1 MKHSHALSQ
10 AVSGHAAH
18 FQSLLAEPG
27 RVQIAVLRSILQQ
40 NQASAFGQQHRFAS
54 LLQADDASLAARY
67 ASQVSVARYE
77 DLQADIERI
86 AAGEQQVLTEAAVI
100 AFEETGGSSG
110 GHKQIPYTLPGLAA
124 FQQGL
129 LPWLD
134 DLFQAFPQ
142 LAGGRLYWAIS
153 PACRIPKTTVGG
165 IPIGLPGDA
174 AYFGP
179 EVGMAVANA
188 LAVSAEVGQIRDLN
202 EWRWHTLLQLLRCDD
217 LTLISVWS
225 PSFLSE
231 LLRHASLLGSALA
244 QAIATA
250 DSGEENQAR
259 AQLVAEVLAQ
269 AQPDYVRLWPQLQF
283 ISCWDQASSAPMAAW
298 LRSQFPGVH
307 LQGKGLLATEGMI
320 SLPLCGHG
328 LPVLALESGFFEF
341 LDREGQVWLAD
352 QVQVGQQY
360 QILMTTHSGLYR
372 YAIGDWVRVGG
383 LAQRTPMLEF
393 IGRDQTSSDLCGEK
407 LNDAFVAERIAKL
420 GRRFAMLVPVPAA
433 APLASNPDGSTTAAQ
448 PAHYQ
453 LWLDQAETGPA
464 AALADGTA
472 QPSAHQLAQ
481 QLDAA
486 LRDNPQYAYAR
497 QLGQLAPVAAHCSEQ
512 ALARWLQW
520 RLAQGQRL
528 GDIKLPA
535 LLGHA
540 TAQSWRSW
548 MASSYPAT
556 SAHPQHEPL

>member
-1 MKHSHALSQ
+1 MNLKHSHALAQ
-10 AVSGHAAH
+10 AVAGHAAR

-27 RVQIAVLRSILQQ
+27 RVQTAVLRAILQQ
-40 NQASAFGQQHRFAS
+40 NQASAFGRQHRFAS

-67 ASQVSVARYE
+67 ASQVPLARHE
-77 DLQADIERI
+77 DLQADIARI
-86 AAGEQQVLTEAAVI
+86 AAGEPQVLTEAAVI

-110 GHKQIPYTLPGLAA
+110 GRKQIPYTLAGLAA

-134 DLFQAFPQ
+134 DLYQHFPQ

-153 PACRIPKTTVGG
+153 PACRVPQTTAGG

-179 EVGMAVANA
+179 EAGMAVANA
-188 LAVSAEVGQIRDLN
+188 LAVPAEVGQIRALD
-202 EWRWHTLLQLLRCDD
+202 EWRWHTLLQLLLCED

-231 LLRHASLLGSALA
+231 LLRHASLLRRELA
-244 QAIATA
+244 QAIAA
-250 DSGEENQAR
+250 ANQPR
-259 AQLVAEVLAQ
+259 AQLVAEVLAHALTQ
-269 AQPDYVRLWPQLQF
+269 AQPGYARLWPQLQV
-283 ISCWDQASSAPMAAW
+283 ISCWDQATSAPLAAW

-320 SLPLCGHG
+320 RLPLCDWPK
-328 LPVLALESGFFEF
+328 PVLALESGFFEF

-360 QILMTTHSGLYR
+360 QVLMSTHSGLYR
-372 YAIGDWVRVGG
+372 YAIGDWVRVSG
-383 LAQRTPMLEF
+383 LAQQTPMLEF
-393 IGRDQTSSDLCGEK
+393 IGRDQTGSDLCGEK
-407 LNDAFVAERIAKL
+407 LNDAFVAACLAPL
-420 GRRFAMLVPVPAA
+420 GKRFAMLVPVPAA
-433 APLASNPDGSTTAAQ
+433 APLIARPESTLDEITMAQAVQ

-453 LWLDQAETGPA
+453 LWLDQAETGLA
-464 AALADGTA
+464 TADGMA
-472 QPSAHQLAQ
+472 QQLAQ
-481 QLDAA
+481 QVDTA
-486 LRDNPQYAYAR
+486 LHDNPQYAWAR
-497 QLGQLAPVAAHCSEQ
+497 QLGQLAPVAAHCSAQ
-512 ALARWLQW
+512 PLAHWLQW

-540 TAQSWRSW
+540 TAQGWLSWI
-548 MASSYPAT
+548 ASKAAPPS
-556 SAHPQHEPL
+556 

>member
-1 MKHSHALSQ
+1 MKHSHALAQ
-10 AVSGHAAH
+10 AVAGHAAH

-27 RVQIAVLRSILQQ
+27 RVQTAILRSILQQ
-40 NQASAFGQQHRFAS
+40 NQASAFGQQHQFAS

-77 DLQADIERI
+77 DLQADIARI

-124 FQQGL
+124 FQKGL

-153 PACRIPKTTVGG
+153 PACRWPKTTAGG
-165 IPIGLPGDA
+165 IPIGLPSDA

-188 LAVSAEVGQIRDLN
+188 LAVSAEVGQIRDLD

-231 LLRHASLLGSALA
+231 LLRHATLLRSELA
-244 QAIATA
+244 QAIAAA
-250 DSGEENQAR
+250 DSGTDSVEANQTR
-259 AQLVAEVLAQ
+259 AQRVAEVLAQ
-269 AQPDYVRLWPQLQF
+269 TPPDYAKLWPQLQV
-283 ISCWDQASSAPMAAW
+283 ISCWDQATSAPMAAW

-320 SLPLCGHG
+320 TLPLCKHG

-341 LDREGQVWLAD
+341 FDRKGQVWLAD
-352 QVQVGQQY
+352 QVQIGQQY
-360 QILMTTHSGLYR
+360 QVLMTTHSGLYR
-372 YAIGDWVRVGG
+372 YAIGDWVQIGG

-407 LNDAFVAERIAKL
+407 LNDTFVAAHIAKL
-420 GRRFAMLVPVPAA
+420 GKRFAMLVPEASLQPDQAA
-433 APLASNPDGSTTAAQ
+433 RYL
-448 PAHYQ
+448 
-453 LWLDQAETGPA
+453 LWLDQAETESAIAG
-464 AALADGTA
+464 AL
-472 QPSAHQLAQ
+472 AHQLDCSLQ
-481 QLDAA
+481 E
-486 LRDNPQYAYAR
+486 NPQYAYAR

-512 ALARWLQW
+512 PLARWLQW

-535 LLGHA
+535 LLSHA
-540 TAQSWRSW
+540 AAQSWQSW
-548 MASSYPAT
+548 AAT
-556 SAHPQHEPL
+556 SAPAA

>member
-1 MKHSHALSQ
+1 MKHSHALAQ
-10 AVSGHAAH
+10 TVAGHAAH

-153 PACRIPKTTVGG
+153 PACRIPKTTAGG

-250 DSGEENQAR
+250 DSGQENQAR

-269 AQPDYVRLWPQLQF
+269 AQPDYVRLWPQLQV
-283 ISCWDQASSAPMAAW
+283 ISCWDQATSAPMAAW

-320 SLPLCGHG
+320 SLPLCDHG

-372 YAIGDWVRVGG
+372 YAIGDWVRIGG

-420 GRRFAMLVPVPAA
+420 GRRFAMLVPSESMQPGQAA
-433 APLASNPDGSTTAAQ
+433 RYL
-448 PAHYQ
+448 
-453 LWLDQAETGPA
+453 LWLDQAETGPESA
-464 AALADGTA
+464 IASELA
-472 QPSAHQLAQ
+472 QPLPQQLAQ
-481 QLDAA
+481 QMDEA
-486 LRDNPQYAYAR
+486 LHDNPQYAWAR

-512 ALARWLQW
+512 PLARWLQW

-548 MASSYPAT
+548 MASSAPPHHKPH
-556 SAHPQHEPL
+556 SP